1 MASEAAVVSRRR
13 SAHFIR
19 ARRVLE
25 ALPQQAGY
33 MPASVLL
40 RVSVQQALGI
50 GGGSIYVLL
59 HVSVQQAL
67 GIGGGSIYVAKFS

>member
-1 MASEAAVVSRRR
+1 MASEAAVVLRRR

-25 ALPQQAGY
+25 AFQQTAGY

-40 RVSVQQALGI
+40 RVSVQL
-50 GGGSIYVLL
+50 
-59 HVSVQQAL
+59 AL
-67 GIGGGSIYVAKFS
+67 GIGGGSIYVAKTEWSVRRGGASTL